1 MIGKSFIY
9 KLFLGLAL
17 CGFSLGFANAQQII
31 DGKRY
36 YNRAKGETPSHL
48 PVPRFVSLKYN
59 KINGRAGPDEDY
71 PVKFIYHR
79 QGLPVKVIAETDE
92 WRKIQDPEGT
102 TVWVHKR
109 MLDAKRTLIIRQN
122 GINVVVLRDKP
133 RDDSKAIA
141 NLSNGVIGEIIEQTP
156 GWCRVKIG
164 GYKGWV
170 RATEVYGA

>member
-1 MIGKSFIY
+1 MIGKTIISKLIIGVFACSFM
-9 KLFLGLAL
+9 FNG
-17 CGFSLGFANAQQII
+17 ANAQQVL
-31 DGKRY
+31 DGKRFY
-36 YNRAKGETPSHL
+36 DRAKGETPSHL

-92 WRKIQDPEGT
+92 WRKIQDPDGT

-109 MLDAKRTLIIRQN
+109 MLDARRTLMIRPN
-122 GINVVVLRDKP
+122 GANSVILRDKP

-141 NLSNGVIGEIIEQTP
+141 NLANGVVGEIIEQTP
-156 GWCRVKIG
+156 GWCRIKVG
-164 GYKGWV
+164 GYKGWI
-170 RATEVYGA
+170 RAVDAYGA